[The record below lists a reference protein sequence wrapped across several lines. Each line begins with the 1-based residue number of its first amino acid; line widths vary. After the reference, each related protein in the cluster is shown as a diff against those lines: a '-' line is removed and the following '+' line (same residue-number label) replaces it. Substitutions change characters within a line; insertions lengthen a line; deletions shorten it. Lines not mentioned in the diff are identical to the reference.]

1 MKGFS
6 KEEATSPMWVNNAV
20 GREEMTPYSLRTVPH
35 PLQTGLCSLTA
46 PIAPPSPL
54 PLLLTLLLPS
64 PLLPLLPPAWTPP
77 LSATLFLG
85 PLRSSE
91 MVLPSLQRANTVIM
105 SLDSRRWDRV
115 SPPSPHCSPGIPS
128 MNTRCLARKVV
139 IDMCVDV
146 PWLVHWLWVPLT
158 PAVLRIFRL
167 RSILKTDDPKE
178 LLFMWVLSINSQ
190 RIRN

>member
-1 MKGFS
+1 
-6 KEEATSPMWVNNAV
+6 MWVNNAV

-35 PLQTGLCSLTA
+35 PLQTGLCSLTT

-54 PLLLTLLLPS
+54 PLL
-64 PLLPLLPPAWTPP
+64 PPAWIPP
-77 LSATLFLG
+77 LAATLFLG

-105 SLDSRRWDRV
+105 PLDSRRWDRV

-167 RSILKTDDPKE
+167 RSILKIDDPKE